1 MAEFDVNVSLA
12 KAIRRFFQVIRL
24 EKNEVSAIY
33 FYAILSGL
41 IQLSLPLGIQAII
54 NFSQVAAGRTELP
67 VSMWVLISLVVLGVF
82 FVGIIQINQMKV
94 VERIQQRIF
103 TRFAFEFTYKIP
115 RLKIKE
121 VDKFHLPE
129 LVNRF
134 FDTVS
139 LQKALSSLLLEIPLA
154 VIQVIFGL
162 ILLSI
167 YSPLFV
173 LLGLL
178 LILLLYFALGSTALR
193 GLNAS
198 VRESN
203 YKYSIAGW
211 VEEMARSFKTF
222 KVSGKE
228 NFHLK
233 KTDDLLSDYLR
244 SRTEH
249 FDVLKFQYWSL
260 VFFKLLITATMLILG
275 GILLIEQ
282 QLNVGQF
289 IAAEIV
295 IITVLAA
302 VEKLILSLDKCYDV
316 LTSLEKLSKVTDK
329 ETEEASGTPFTPQ
342 YNGIAIQFKNTS
354 FSFDHQ
360 KKIIDDVSLTISA
373 GQKIC
378 IMGDAGSG
386 KSVLMEL
393 MTGAYPMDSGSLLID
408 SLPIGNWNIKTLQQT
423 MGVFYHDQDI
433 FHGTIVENIKMGNEK
448 IEIDEIIRLSQ
459 IIGLHQHIAS
469 LPEGFNTM
477 LNPAGK
483 GISSIIAKKILLL
496 RAFLGD
502 PRLLLLDEPFELA
515 AGEHSQQLLE
525 YLLSLHNTTV
535 VVVTGYVPYAQKC
548 DQVCVLDHG
557 KLRVTGASDLM
568 MNPKRNS

>member
-329 ETEEASGTPFTPQ
+329 ETEEVSGTAFTPQ

-393 MTGAYPMDSGSLLID
+393 MTGAYPIDSGSLLID
-408 SLPIGNWNIKTLQQT
+408 SLPIGNWDIKTLQKT
-423 MGVFYHDQDI
+423 IGVFYHDQDI

-515 AGEHSQQLLE
+515 AGEHSQQILE
-525 YLLSLHNTTV
+525 YLLNLKNTTV

-557 KLRVTGASDLM
+557 TIKVSGTPDLM
-568 MNPKRNS
+568 MNQKRNS

>member
-1 MAEFDVNVSLA
+1 M
-12 KAIRRFFQVIRL
+12 
-24 EKNEVSAIY
+24 Y

-342 YNGIAIQFKNTS
+342 YNGIAIQFKNTT

-393 MTGAYPMDSGSLLID
+393 MTGAYPIDSGSLLID
-408 SLPIGNWNIKTLQQT
+408 SLPIGNWDIKTLQQT

-515 AGEHSQQLLE
+515 AGEHSHHLLE

>member
-115 RLKIKE
+115 RLKIKD

-342 YNGIAIQFKNTS
+342 YNGIAIQFKNTT

-393 MTGAYPMDSGSLLID
+393 MTGAYPIDSGSLLID
-408 SLPIGNWNIKTLQQT
+408 SLPIGNWDIKTLQQT

-515 AGEHSQQLLE
+515 AGEHSHHLLE

>member
-342 YNGIAIQFKNTS
+342 YNGIAIQFKNTT

-386 KSVLMEL
+386 KSVLME
-393 MTGAYPMDSGSLLID
+393 
-408 SLPIGNWNIKTLQQT
+408 
-423 MGVFYHDQDI
+423 
-433 FHGTIVENIKMGNEK
+433 
-448 IEIDEIIRLSQ
+448 
-459 IIGLHQHIAS
+459 
-469 LPEGFNTM
+469 
-477 LNPAGK
+477 
-483 GISSIIAKKILLL
+483 
-496 RAFLGD
+496 
-502 PRLLLLDEPFELA
+502 
-515 AGEHSQQLLE
+515 
-525 YLLSLHNTTV
+525 
-535 VVVTGYVPYAQKC
+535 
-548 DQVCVLDHG
+548 
-557 KLRVTGASDLM
+557 
-568 MNPKRNS
+568 

>member
-1 MAEFDVNVSLA
+1 MAGFDVNVSLA
-12 KAIRRFFQVIRL
+12 RAIRRFFEVIRL

-67 VSMWVLISLVVLGVF
+67 VSMWVLISLVVLGVLL
-82 FVGIIQINQMKV
+82 VGVIQINQMKV

-115 RLKIKE
+115 RLKVKE
-121 VDKFHLPE
+121 IDGYHLPE

-178 LILLLYFALGSTALR
+178 LILMLYFALGSTARR

-203 YKYSIAGW
+203 YKYDIAGW
-211 VEEMARSFKTF
+211 IEELARSFKTF
-222 KVSGKE
+222 KVSEKD

-233 KTDDLLSDYLR
+233 KTDGLLGDYLR

-295 IITVLAA
+295 ILTVLAA

-329 ETEEASGTPFTPQ
+329 EAEDITGTPF
-342 YNGIAIQFKNTS
+342 IAQPDGMSIQFNHAA
-354 FSFDHQ
+354 FSFNAN
-360 KKIIDDVSLTISA
+360 KTILKSIDLSVAA

-393 MTGAYPMDSGSLLID
+393 MTGAYPIENGSLLID
-408 SLPIGNWNIKTLQQT
+408 SLPVGNWDVRSLQQH

-433 FHGTIVENIKMGNEK
+433 FQGTILENILMGNEH
-448 IEIDEIIRLSQ
+448 IQMDEIVKFSKV
-459 IIGLHQHIAS
+459 IGLYEHIVA
-469 LPEGFNTM
+469 LKEGFNTQ

-496 RAFLGD
+496 RAFVGH

-515 AGEHSQQLLE
+515 AGEHSQQILE
-525 YLLSLHNTTV
+525 YLIQLTNTTV
-535 VVVTGYVPYAQKC
+535 VVVTGYAPYALRC
-548 DQVCVLDHG
+548 DQVCVLEKG
-557 KLRVTGASDLM
+557 AIKLLGAPATVMSEHR
-568 MNPKRNS
+568 KA